1 MKSPRHPPLQLTTS
15 TVETHLSKITLH
27 LRQPSMMMDLHLSF
41 TRIVDPTHPK
51 MYTVSLSFG
60 LTSTFSV

>member
-1 MKSPRHPPLQLTTS
+1 MKSHRHPHLQLTTS

-27 LRQPSMMMDLHLSF
+27 LRQPSTMMDLHLSF